1 MRVVCSCRE
10 PFPVGQVVS
19 RVGRMGDGEG
29 AWIQRFVYKGTLEED
44 ILNTR
49 GEFLPGAADKANS
62 DRMPIQHVDRF
73 IKAMERTS
81 TAAAL

>member
-1 MRVVCSCRE
+1 
-10 PFPVGQVVS
+10 
-19 RVGRMGDGEG
+19 MGDGEG

-62 DRMPIQHVDRF
+62 DRMRIQHVDNF
-73 IKAMERTS
+73 IKAMERAS